1 MYQVEDVIMI
11 EHQILA
17 TNLQRNVS
25 QQEGELTI
33 RSWELTVKAATSQP
47 GA

>member
-17 TNLQRNVS
+17 TNLQRNVL
-25 QQEGELTI
+25 QQEGRINNQILG
-33 RSWELTVKAATSQP
+33 VN
-47 GA
+47 G